1 MSYEDF
7 CLKISL
13 KTPAKVNLFL
23 QITGKRDDGY
33 HDIFTVM
40 QMVELW
46 DELIIEHNDTLKV
59 ICSNNDALS
68 GEDNLIY
75 KAALKLKEYSG
86 VKAGAKITLKKI
98 IPVGAGLGGGSSDA
112 AAALYG
118 LNKLW
123 GTGFSNERLSAIG
136 SELGSDV
143 PFFLNGPT
151 AIGCGRGDELIPLS
165 YSEELWFLLINPGI
179 HISTAWAYKQFEL
192 YRSLENPQRS
202 PHPHPNP
209 PLEGE
214 GIRTKHPLPQGEG
227 PGEGGVFIALSETAL
242 HDGPS
247 ENKPPIPPLKQR
259 GGFLWPAVSAPLMTG
274 SSEILSNSKFD
285 NLWIGPFSG
294 ARFELTNEGE
304 RIKIPLPKGIKK
316 EGDKLWLSPFNDFEE
331 VMTKKHPV
339 IENIKEK
346 MVAGGAMCSLMS
358 GSGSTVFGIFRDKS
372 SAERVFMLLQD
383 NGWNSWVV
391 KSLHRPPYS

>member
-1 MSYEDF
+1 MKLS
-7 CLKISL
+7 I

-23 QITGKRDDGY
+23 QINGKRGDGY

-46 DELIIEHNDTLKV
+46 DELIIEHSDTVKV
-59 ICSNNDALS
+59 ICSNNDDLS
-68 GEDNLIY
+68 GEENLIY
-75 KAALKLKEYSG
+75 KAAMKLKEYSG
-86 VKAGAKITLKKI
+86 VKSGAKIMLNKV

-123 GTGFSNERLSAIG
+123 GTGFPIEKLSSIG

-143 PFFLNGPT
+143 PFFLNWPT

-165 YSEELWFLLINPGI
+165 YTEELWFLLVNPGI
-179 HISTAWAYKQFEL
+179 HISTAWAYNQFSL
-192 YRSLENPQRS
+192 YHSAN
-202 PHPHPNP
+202 
-209 PLEGE
+209 
-214 GIRTKHPLPQGEG
+214 ILP
-227 PGEGGVFIALSETAL
+227 
-242 HDGPS
+242 D
-247 ENKPPIPPLKQR
+247 
-259 GGFLWPAVSAPLMTG
+259 SA
-274 SSEILSNSKFD
+274 FD

-294 ARFELTNEGE
+294 ARFELTNDGE
-304 RIKIPLPKGIKK
+304 RIKIPLPEGIKK
-316 EGDKLWLSPFNDFEE
+316 DGDKIWLSPFNDFEE

-372 SAERVFMLLQD
+372 SAERMFMLLQD